1 MADARRVDPGR
12 VLVVVMFTLSF
23 VSATGRAW
31 VAATE
36 GGPALRVL
44 LEVGS
49 SVLTSV
55 FCALVVLAYLRR
67 PAAAATDRSMGI
79 WIAAPLATC
88 LPLVIPALPTQPALP
103 TLPALPTQPAG
114 AARSTVAFGLI
125 LAGTAG
131 AVWAV
136 RHLSSCLSVVPQAR
150 GLVDSG
156 PYRFVRHPL
165 YLAELVAVTGF
176 AVRGWH
182 WAHAGVVL
190 ALLALQLYRAGHEEA
205 LLAATVPGY
214 REYARRTWRIVPG
227 LV

>member
-1 MADARRVDPGR
+1 MAEARPVDAGR
-12 VLVVVMFTLSF
+12 VVVVVMFSLSLASSAGRTWI
-23 VSATGRAW
+23 VATG
-31 VAATE
+31 
-36 GGPALRVL
+36 GGPGAGTVL
-44 LEVGS
+44 EAGCGVA
-49 SVLTSV
+49 TSV

-67 PAAAATDRSMGI
+67 PVAAATDRSVAV

-88 LPLVIPALPTQPALP
+88 LPLLIPALPTLLALP
-103 TLPALPTQPAG
+103 ARPAG
-114 AARSTVAFGLI
+114 AARSAAAFGLI
-125 LAGTAG
+125 LTGTAG

-182 WAHAGVVL
+182 WSHAVVVL
-190 ALLALQLYRAGHEEA
+190 ALLVLQLYRAGHEEA

-214 REYARRTWRIVPG
+214 PEYARRTWRIVPG